1 MLEFHINSHCDAPVA
16 NVINFVSL
24 SRAAILTYTDR
35 VPCLRSTFVRS
46 AADNAI
52 SVPNLKEVLRDD

>member
-1 MLEFHINSHCDAPVA
+1 MFKFRINSHSDASVA
-16 NVINFVSL
+16 NAINFVSL

-35 VPCLRSTFVRS
+35 VPCLSPTFVRS

-52 SVPNLKEVLRDD
+52 SVPNLKEFLRDD